1 MRTLRP
7 GVFSFAVLAAV
18 FGAPFVA
25 QAGAIPD
32 CDPQLNLV
40 RLASPLTH
48 FGTKLARHEAVTI
61 VAIGSSSTWG
71 AGASSRE
78 ATYPS
83 RLEAELK
90 SLFPQSPIT
99 VFNRGV
105 GGEEVADMLKRF
117 DEAVVA
123 AKPDLVLW
131 QLGTNSVIRDHT
143 SNQHAILI
151 HEGLTRIRTTG
162 ADIVLID
169 PQFAPKVIA
178 KAEAPRM
185 VQLISTMAKNEN
197 VDVFPRFDVMKHWN
211 EAEHLPFERFTAPDG
226 LHMNDWGYACMA
238 KDLGVALA
246 EAAKR
251 PLLSAKA
258 AATAPAH

>member
-1 MRTLRP
+1 LRTLRS
-7 GVFSFAVLAAV
+7 GLLSFAVFAALV
-18 FGAPFVA
+18 AAPVA
-25 QAGAIPD
+25 ARAD
-32 CDPQLNLV
+32 EVANCDTPLNIV

-48 FGTKLARHEAVTI
+48 FGAKLARHESVTV

-78 ATYPS
+78 ASYPS

-90 SLFPQSPIT
+90 LLFPQTPIT
-99 VFNRGV
+99 VLNRGV
-105 GGEEVADMLKRF
+105 GGEEVPDMLKRF
-117 DEAVVA
+117 DEAVIA

-131 QLGTNSVIRDHT
+131 QLGTNSVIRDHS
-143 SNQHAILI
+143 SNMHAALI
-151 HEGLTRIRTTG
+151 HDGLDRIRSTG

-185 VQLISTMAKNEN
+185 VQLISATAKNEN
-197 VDVFPRFDVMKHWN
+197 VDVFPRFEVMKHWS
-211 EAEHLPFERFTAPDG
+211 EADRLPFETFTAPDG
-226 LHMNDWGYACMA
+226 LHMNDWGYACLA
-238 KDLGVALA
+238 KGLGVAIA
-246 EAAKR
+246 DAAKR

-258 AATAPAH
+258 APAR